1 MLAKSKDAKAA
12 LEALP
17 DADVASGIEKLLVDG
32 EKFKEAWAV
41 TLDEDAG
48 LVHLTAYKFEA
59 LGFEQDYQ
67 FAEVTL
73 QLNAGSD
80 ASYYDAYDKF
90 SDLWD
95 GHFYQACVM
104 VTLSADAAIV

>member
-1 MLAKSKDAKAA
+1 MLSKSKDAKAA

-17 DADVASGIEKLLVDG
+17 DSDVSAGIEKLLVDG
-32 EKFKEAWAV
+32 ESFKKVWEV
-41 TLDEDAG
+41 TVDEDAG

-67 FAEVTL
+67 FAEATL

-80 ASYYDAYDKF
+80 PTYYDAYNKF
-90 SDLWD
+90 NGLWD
-95 GHFYQACVM
+95 GHFYQQCVM
-104 VTLSADAAIV
+104 VTAATSAAIV